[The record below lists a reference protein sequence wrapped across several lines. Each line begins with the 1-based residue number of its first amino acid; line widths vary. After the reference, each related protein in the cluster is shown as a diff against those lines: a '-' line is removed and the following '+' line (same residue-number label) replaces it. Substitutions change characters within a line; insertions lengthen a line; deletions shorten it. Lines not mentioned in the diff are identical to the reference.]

1 MEEKMGFAGSTMA
14 SRNDGM
20 TGNPGQCLAMR
31 PVAVPKLSLPNG
43 K

>member
-1 MEEKMGFAGSTMA
+1 MGFAGSVTV
-14 SRNDGM
+14 SRHDGM
-20 TGNPGQCLAMR
+20 IGNAGQRLVLC